1 MPQDRKRAAALLQ
14 DPDALRA
21 LLMEPKEWLK
31 RYGLSET
38 DIACTEEA
46 HAGLAK
52 AEKVAAK
59 ANELANLPL
68 VEALPRLHE
77 LAKTVWDED
86 VVVGRIPFGVIIAE
100 GPKPPLPRP
109 IPPVP
114 PLDDN
119 LDVTTGTASVS
130 CTFGLSCKADV
141 DS

>member
-21 LLMEPKEWLK
+21 LLMEPKKWLM
-31 RYGLSET
+31 RHGLSET

-59 ANELANLPL
+59 ATELANLPL

-86 VVVGRIPFGVIIAE
+86 VLVERIPFGVTIAE
-100 GPKPPLPRP
+100 KPQVPRP
-109 IPPVP
+109 LPPVP

-119 LDVTTGTASVS
+119 LDVTTGTASVR